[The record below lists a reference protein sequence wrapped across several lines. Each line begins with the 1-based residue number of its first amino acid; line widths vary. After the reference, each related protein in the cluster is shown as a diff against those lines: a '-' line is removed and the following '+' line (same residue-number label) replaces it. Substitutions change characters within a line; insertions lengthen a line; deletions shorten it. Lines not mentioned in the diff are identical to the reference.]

1 MMSVAVG
8 EAERLEGGRLAEL
21 YARHAP
27 EARRLAYLL
36 TGDRAQAE
44 DLVQDSFVRIT
55 GRFLDLRDPDGFGH
69 YLRRTIVNLGNSHFR
84 RRRLESSYVE
94 RQKQLAIP
102 TAVEPDPS
110 TRDAVWRA
118 LQRLPVRQRAAIVL
132 RYYEDLSEEQISEI
146 LKCRRGTVKSLV
158 SRGLDALRADA
169 DAEIRGE

>member
-8 EAERLEGGRLAEL
+8 ETERLEGGRLAEL

-44 DLVQDSFVRIT
+44 DLVQDSFVRVT

-69 YLRRTIVNLGNSHFR
+69 YLKRTIVNLGNSYFR
-84 RRRLESSYVE
+84 RRNLERSYLE
-94 RQKQLAIP
+94 RQTQMALPHA
-102 TAVEPDPS
+102 TEHDPS
-110 TRDAVWRA
+110 IRDAVWRA
-118 LQRLPVRQRAAIVL
+118 LQKLPIRQRAAIVL

-158 SRGLDALRADA
+158 SRGLEALRADA
-169 DAEIRGE
+169 GAEIRGE